1 MAMIHVLKRTNT
13 EVILK
18 CYRTDAAGGSIDILL
33 NGAEVTGANEVFTD
47 GVCQLNIKSIYWGC
61 KKDKQL
67 DITRIVPED
76 PSGIHSHYYLLNTGV
91 HVYEHFV
98 DNAYS
103 TKGIRLTGDGPF
115 HCILVL
121 GKNGWKTKIETA
133 EFGAYDDPTQV
144 GQ

>member
-1 MAMIHVLKRTNT
+1 MAAIHVLKRTNA

-18 CYRTDAAGGSIDILL
+18 CYKTDSTGGTIDITLA
-33 NGAEVTGANEVFTD
+33 GTEVTADSEVFTE
-47 GVCQLNIKSIYWGC
+47 GECKLTIKSIYWGC

-76 PSGIHSHYYLLNTGV
+76 ATGVHSHYYLINTGYY
-91 HVYEHFV
+91 VYEHFV

-103 TKGIRLTGDGPF
+103 TKGIRLVGDGPF

-121 GKNGWKTKIETA
+121 GKTGWKSKIETA
-133 EFGAYDDPTQV
+133 EFSVYDNPNQL